1 MEANGISEA
10 VLIVRPALSGRLLV
24 SALAIA
30 PIADLLINPH
40 QIAAD
45 IVVSAVCTFVAI
57 YLWRLHIYADADVV
71 AYRGGT
77 RSFEAKRTDIVAM
90 ALSRP
95 LPLNFAFLGA
105 NDEVL
110 ISVPIA
116 VLLPRRDLLRLAQ
129 YLHVPVRGVSS
140 TT

>member
-1 MEANGISEA
+1 
-10 VLIVRPALSGRLLV
+10 VRPALSGRLLV

-30 PIADLLINPH
+30 PIGDLLINPN

-45 IVVSAVCTFVAI
+45 IVVSVVCAFFAI

-71 AYRGGT
+71 AYRGGA

-95 LPLNFAFLGA
+95 LPLNCAFLGA
-105 NDEVL
+105 NDAVL
-110 ISVPIA
+110 LSVPIA
-116 VLLPRRDLLRLAQ
+116 GVLPRRDLLRLAQ
-129 YLHVPVRGVSS
+129 YLHVPVRGVTSAS
-140 TT
+140 